1 MPVQNNAPA
10 SFSVPD
16 PLPTSSYDYNSY
28 LPNDYDWTR
37 ANGHSG
43 MDLDSEERRRINAG
57 PAPLPSTSCK
67 LQFTDLDSPAL
78 AGLGGL
84 DVSFD
89 ASPSEDGKIRV
100 RIHPPS
106 SVGQVSSPYNSDLS
120 SRPNTGQP
128 DIWSGTTKSNTF
140 SPPYSISSSSKDDPF
155 FGIGMPND
163 YGVLSPMVSSMTS
176 HQFHQLS
183 SPIEYGQL
191 PDSNFAYAS
200 QFTLPGSP
208 TSASRR
214 VRIALKSL
222 PATGSEGGEWE
233 VQIC

>member
-1 MPVQNNAPA
+1 MPVQSNVPT

-16 PLPTSSYDYNSY
+16 TLPTSSYDYNSY

-37 ANGHSG
+37 ANTHSG
-43 MDLDSEERRRINAG
+43 MDMDSEERRRIKSG
-57 PAPLPSTSCK
+57 SAPIPITRK
-67 LQFTDLDSPAL
+67 LQFTDVDTPAL

-89 ASPSEDGKIRV
+89 ASPSEDGRIRV
-100 RIHPPS
+100 RIHPSS
-106 SVGQVSSPYNSDLS
+106 SVGQAGSPSNSDLS

-128 DIWSGTTKSNTF
+128 DIWSGTAKSNTF
-140 SPPYSISSSSKDDPF
+140 ASPYSISSSKDDPF

-163 YGVLSPMVSSMTS
+163 YGMLSPIVSSMTS
-176 HQFHQLS
+176 HQYHQLS

-191 PDSNFAYAS
+191 PDSSLAYGS

-208 TSASRR
+208 TSATRR

-222 PATGSEGGEWE
+222 PVTGGEGGEWE